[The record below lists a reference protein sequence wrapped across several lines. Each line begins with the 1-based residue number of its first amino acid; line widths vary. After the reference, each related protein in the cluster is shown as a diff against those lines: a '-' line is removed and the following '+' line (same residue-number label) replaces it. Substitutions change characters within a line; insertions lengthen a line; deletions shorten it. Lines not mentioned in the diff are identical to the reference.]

1 MKNYYNKNFKANYN
15 TVEIIDSNVKRL
27 LAKKLSQNETRISQS
42 PNREGWKKT
51 PRFNALDWQK

>member
-27 LAKKLSQNETRISQS
+27 LAKNPS
-42 PNREGWKKT
+42 PFTFYGT
-51 PRFNALDWQK
+51 GTYIIGSDDLAVIYPGP